1 MKIFIVVLSFL
12 ALPLTNQGSARPY
25 LQTLVKEH
33 GLTKMAASPI
43 WRRHFPASKE
53 IPPAMTD
60 FVNEQLGTE
69 KLKEL
74 EGETLLQHMEELRD
88 QWFKD
93 FYPEPTEEKVLQV
106 LGEDA
111 ELRALMTAFFMA
123 HSSVQERGLRITVQQ
138 IFLQSFGL
146 AMFIRA
152 IDRED
157 MDGQELRSKFSDF
170 IENNTM
176 EFVYAGDGDTPHVP
190 GRARVFYGGREDYL
204 LRSNHVKHPP
214 LPGDT
219 LSALWQRGYTDS
231 NLTATMPPQVA
242 DILLAQNVLPDK
254 DGFFSEYYPNFYFD
268 LLSEPGIIGNFVPS
282 VYEAEAFDLETI
294 VASELGVE
302 ADSDVFKEFIA
313 LLNDK
318 KNSASGVQVAQL
330 NRMGYNLEDIGKL
343 TYLTR
348 EAIIVSGHYSREA
361 FSNQH
366 GTDISELN
374 KILEKTGEL
383 VFFLLQQGYVKNI
396 DDIKPH
402 HTPSPA
408 VMQQAHTENES
419 WSMMSS
425 GKFAIIPKGQPQQE

>member
-12 ALPLTNQGSARPY
+12 ALSLTSPGSARPY
-25 LQTLVKEH
+25 LQTLIKEH
-33 GLTKMAASPI
+33 GLAKMAATPM
-43 WRRHFPASKE
+43 WRRYFPAGQE
-53 IPPAMTD
+53 IPPSLND
-60 FVNEQLGTE
+60 FINETLGSE
-69 KLKEL
+69 GLKEL
-74 EGETLLQHMEELRD
+74 KGEELAQHMEESRD
-88 QWFKD
+88 QWFKE

-111 ELRALMTAFFMA
+111 ELRALITEFLIAYNT
-123 HSSVQERGLRITVQQ
+123 VQQRGLRIPVQQ
-138 IFLQSFGL
+138 IFLQSFGI

-157 MDGQELRSKFSDF
+157 MDGQELQSNRNDF

-176 EFVYAGDGDTPHVP
+176 EFVYTGDGDTPHVP
-190 GRARVFYGGREDYL
+190 GRARIFYNGREDYL

-219 LSALWQRGYTDS
+219 LNALWQRGYTDS
-231 NLTATMPPQVA
+231 NLTATIPPQVA
-242 DILLAQNVLPDK
+242 NMLIAQNVLPDK

-318 KNSASGVQVAQL
+318 ENSASLVQVAQL

-348 EAIIVSGHYSREA
+348 EAIIVSGNYSREA

-366 GTDISELN
+366 GADLNELN

-383 VFFLLQQGYVKNI
+383 VFFMLQKGYAKSI
-396 DDIKPH
+396 KDIKPH

-408 VMQQAHTENES
+408 VMQQAHAENER

-425 GKFAIIPKGQPQQE
+425 GKFIPQGQPQQD

>member
-1 MKIFIVVLSFL
+1 MKVFIVVLSFL

-33 GLTKMAASPI
+33 GLAKMAASPI
-43 WRRHFPASKE
+43 WRHHFPAGKE

-69 KLKEL
+69 GLEEL
-74 EGETLLQHMEELRD
+74 EGETLLQRMEELRD
-88 QWFKD
+88 QWFKE

-106 LGEDA
+106 LGEDD
-111 ELRALMTAFFMA
+111 ELRALMTAFSMA
-123 HSSVQERGLRITVQQ
+123 RSTVQERGLHIPVQQ

-231 NLTATMPPQVA
+231 RLTNAMPPPVA
-242 DILLAQNVLPDK
+242 EALLAQNVLPDK
-254 DGFFSEYYPNFYFD
+254 DGFFSEYDSNFYFD

-282 VYEAEAFDLETI
+282 IYEAEAFDLETV

-318 KNSASGVQVAQL
+318 KNSASGVQGTQL
-330 NRMGYNLEDIGKL
+330 NRMGYNLEDTGKL

-366 GTDISELN
+366 GTDIGELN
-374 KILEKTGEL
+374 KIVEKTGEL
-383 VFFLLQQGYVKNI
+383 AFFLLQQGYVKNI
-396 DDIKPH
+396 ADIKPH
-402 HTPSPA
+402 HTPSLA
-408 VMQQAHTENES
+408 VMQQAHAENES
-419 WSMMSS
+419 WSMMSR
-425 GKFAIIPKGQPQQE
+425 GKFAIMPKGQPQQE